1 LDLHDPFYGC
11 EVEPEAPEGELREE
25 QARVLALRAAA
36 LLGPQVARAAGKRRV
51 NKAAPRRWL
60 ISPLH
65 AEALHAVAKLRRVAA
80 APSIADV
87 EEAAEAEPAAGAAD
101 TAAPKQAKGVKRPR
115 RAPFRWTAD
124 LLQRTLELIG
134 ANPMDCIR
142 TTGESIYARLGAGGR
157 VGGGGEVP
165 LGATHIGT
173 IIRAWRTAIACVPSH
188 RPSHSFL
195 LVPPAR

>member
-65 AEALHAVAKLRRVAA
+65 AEALHAAAELRRVAA

-134 ANPMDCIR
+134 ASPMDYICSSTTKRRSGKRFRSFGLLSACCSALISRLCSCI
-142 TTGESIYARLGAGGR
+142 SWFRLSASAFAAGSSR
-157 VGGGGEVP
+157 
-165 LGATHIGT
+165 
-173 IIRAWRTAIACVPSH
+173 
-188 RPSHSFL
+188 
-195 LVPPAR
+195 